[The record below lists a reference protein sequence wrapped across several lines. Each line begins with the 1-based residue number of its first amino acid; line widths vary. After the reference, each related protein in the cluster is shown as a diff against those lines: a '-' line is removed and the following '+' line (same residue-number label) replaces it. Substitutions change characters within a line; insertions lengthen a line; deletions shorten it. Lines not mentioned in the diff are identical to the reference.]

1 MNTASTMQSNQLKI
15 DAFCRPI
22 TAAQND
28 QPQQPAVPEQRNEP
42 IVPSRKRRIIIH
54 DSDSDEGRAIVQS
67 PGGKAEIKI
76 ESSAAMQAPAKTTTA
91 ATVTDSATTKTTTGA
106 TVTDSATGRA
116 VPRSI
121 HTETV
126 TEVYIHRRH
135 TPPNLRIA
143 VLLTHQPRHR
153 IQWQKR

>member
-1 MNTASTMQSNQLKI
+1 MNTASSMQSNQLKI
-15 DAFCRPI
+15 DLFCRPI

-28 QPQQPAVPEQRNEP
+28 QPRPPAVPEQRNEP

-54 DSDSDEGRAIVQS
+54 DSDSDEGRAILQS

-76 ESSAAMQAPAKTTTA
+76 ESSAAMQEPA
-91 ATVTDSATTKTTTGA
+91 KTTTGA

-135 TPPNLRIA
+135 TPPNVRVA
-143 VLLTHQPRHR
+143 VLLTHQQRHR
-153 IQWQKR
+153 NRWQKR

>member
-91 ATVTDSATTKTTTGA
+91 ATVTDSAT
-106 TVTDSATGRA
+106 GRA

-153 IQWQKR
+153 NQWQKR